1 MNLCIVQAR
10 MASTR
15 LPGKVL
21 MELAGQ
27 PMILQTL
34 QRLQASKYVDQ
45 LVLAT
50 SHLPQDDPL
59 AEAVKQAGFQ
69 VFRGDETHVL
79 RRYGDCSR
87 HYGAKTVIRIT
98 GDCPFVDPQ
107 LVDYGIL
114 CHRMQE
120 LDYASVS
127 SIRGLD
133 VEVVAATALYEA
145 EEKADEPMYT
155 EHVTSYLYTHPEQF
169 RVGKASLGTRY
180 QRPYRLC
187 VDEEADYEVVT
198 KVAEGMGNRHASAGE
213 IILFLDQHPE
223 IVAINAQVRQKTL
236 ADT

>member
-21 MELAGQ
+21 MELGGQ
-27 PMILQTL
+27 PMILHTL
-34 QRLQASKYVDQ
+34 QRLQASKYVDR

-50 SHLPQDDPL
+50 SHLSQDDPL
-59 AEAVKQAGFQ
+59 AEVTKEAGFQ
-69 VFRGDETHVL
+69 VFRGDEAHVL
-79 RRYGDCSR
+79 RRFCDCSR
-87 HYGAKTVIRIT
+87 FYGATTVVRIT

-114 CHRMQE
+114 SHKMQGV
-120 LDYASVS
+120 DYVSVS
-127 SIRGLD
+127 SIRGFD
-133 VEVVAATALYEA
+133 VEVATAAALYEA
-145 EEKADEPMYT
+145 EVQADKPMFT

-169 RVGKASLGTRY
+169 SVGKAPVGPLY